1 MSTIKDVAKYAGVS
15 TATVSRV
22 LNKKGPLSEKT
33 IQKVNEAVEKLAYH
47 PNVLAR
53 SLASGKNN
61 TVGVLVPSYDHP
73 FWSELLQKME
83 EEAKRKGYNVLF
95 TCFLGTLEEKQKA
108 LEYLVSRQ
116 VNGIIVCAYPDSD
129 FWKEAKKKFNLTGC
143 FYGKY
148 FWSALLLIISDDK
161 QGGLLAARHLI
172 AKGCKKLVHISGNLS
187 YYKEADDRTY
197 AFVEEAKRWNVDC
210 YVYQNTIDITK
221 LEELQKLV
229 NKVFYEQPD
238 MDGMF
243 LSNDILA
250 AQCIAFALSQGLR
263 IPDDLR
269 IIGYDDIYIS
279 SLIYPPLTTIRQNYR
294 VLAETA
300 LENVLAQING
310 EKVDDVTVVPVELIE
325 RKTT

>member
-61 TVGVLVPSYDHP
+61 TIGVLVPSYDHP

-83 EEAKRKGYNVLF
+83 EEAKKKGYNVLF

-108 LEYLVSRQ
+108 LEYLISRQ

-129 FWKEAKKKFNLTGC
+129 FWKEAKKKFNLPVVFMVNVSGC
-143 FYGKY
+143 DP
-148 FWSALLLIISDDK
+148 SVISDDK

-197 AFVEEAKRWNVDC
+197 AFVEEAKRRNVDC

-310 EKVDDVTVVPVELIE
+310 EKVDDVTVVPVELSE

>member
-61 TVGVLVPSYDHP
+61 TIGVLVPSYDHP

-95 TCFLGTLEEKQKA
+95 TCFLGTLEEKQKT
-108 LEYLVSRQ
+108 LEYLISRQ

-129 FWKEAKKKFNLTGC
+129 FWKEAKKKFNLPVAFMVNVSGC
-143 FYGKY
+143 DP
-148 FWSALLLIISDDK
+148 SVISDDK

-197 AFVEEAKRWNVDC
+197 AFVEEAKRRNVDC

-279 SLIYPPLTTIRQNYR
+279 FLIYPSLTTIRQNYS

-310 EKVDDVTVVPVELIE
+310 EKVEEVTVIPVELIE

>member
-95 TCFLGTLEEKQKA
+95 TCLLGTLEEKQKA

-129 FWKEAKKKFNLTGC
+129 FWKEAKKKFNLPVAFMVSISEC
-143 FYGKY
+143 AP
-148 FWSALLLIISDDK
+148 SIISDDK

-197 AFVEEAKRWNVDC
+197 AFVEEAKRRNVDC

-221 LEELQKLV
+221 LEELQKFV

-279 SLIYPPLTTIRQNYR
+279 SLIYPPLTTIRQNYS

-310 EKVDDVTVVPVELIE
+310 EKVEEVTVIPVELIE

>member
-1 MSTIKDVAKYAGVS
+1 MARQT
-15 TATVSRV
+15 R
-22 LNKKGPLSEKT
+22 
-33 IQKVNEAVEKLAYH
+33 
-47 PNVLAR
+47 AR
-53 SLASGKNN
+53 SFCLFGYVNYARWLLESLSPNYFRRIKKTGGINYGN
-61 TVGVLVPSYDHP
+61 SIYVLSPIFYIY
-73 FWSELLQKME
+73 F
-83 EEAKRKGYNVLF
+83 
-95 TCFLGTLEEKQKA
+95 
-108 LEYLVSRQ
+108 
-116 VNGIIVCAYPDSD
+116 SD
-129 FWKEAKKKFNLTGC
+129 FWKEAKKKFNLPGAFMVNVSGC
-143 FYGKY
+143 DP
-148 FWSALLLIISDDK
+148 SVISDDK

>member
-61 TVGVLVPSYDHP
+61 TIGVLVPSYDHP

-108 LEYLVSRQ
+108 LEYLISRQ

-129 FWKEAKKKFNLTGC
+129 FWKEAKKKFNLPVAFMVSISDC
-143 FYGKY
+143 AP
-148 FWSALLLIISDDK
+148 SIISDDK

-197 AFVEEAKRWNVDC
+197 AFVEEAKRRNVDC

-279 SLIYPPLTTIRQNYR
+279 SLIYPPLTTIRQNYS

>member
-61 TVGVLVPSYDHP
+61 TIGVLVPSYDHP

-108 LEYLVSRQ
+108 LEYLISRQ

-129 FWKEAKKKFNLTGC
+129 FWKEAKKKFNLPVVFMVNVSGC
-143 FYGKY
+143 DP
-148 FWSALLLIISDDK
+148 SVISDDK

-197 AFVEEAKRWNVDC
+197 AFAEEAKRRNVDC

-279 SLIYPPLTTIRQNYR
+279 SLIYPSLTTIRQNYS

-310 EKVDDVTVVPVELIE
+310 EKVEEVTVIPVELIE

>member
-33 IQKVNEAVEKLAYH
+33 IQKVNETVEKLAYH

-61 TVGVLVPSYDHP
+61 TIGVLVPSYDHP

-108 LEYLVSRQ
+108 LEYLISRQ

-129 FWKEAKKKFNLTGC
+129 FWKEAKKKFNLPVAFMVNVSGC
-143 FYGKY
+143 DP
-148 FWSALLLIISDDK
+148 SVISDDK

-197 AFVEEAKRWNVDC
+197 AFVEEAKRRNVDC

>member
-1 MSTIKDVAKYAGVS
+1 MERIITENG
-15 TATVSRV
+15 R
-22 LNKKGPLSEKT
+22 
-33 IQKVNEAVEKLAYH
+33 
-47 PNVLAR
+47 R
-53 SLASGKNN
+53 SK
-61 TVGVLVPSYDHP
+61 
-73 FWSELLQKME
+73 E
-83 EEAKRKGYNVLF
+83 KGYNVLF

-108 LEYLVSRQ
+108 LEYLISRQ
-116 VNGIIVCAYPDSD
+116 VNGIIVCAHPDSD
-129 FWKEAKKKFNLTGC
+129 FWKEAKKKFNLPVAFMVSISDC
-143 FYGKY
+143 AP
-148 FWSALLLIISDDK
+148 SIISDDK

-197 AFVEEAKRWNVDC
+197 AFVEEAKRRNVDC

-250 AQCIAFALSQGLR
+250 AQCCFCIVTGLR

-279 SLIYPPLTTIRQNYR
+279 SLIYPPLTTIRQNYS

-310 EKVDDVTVVPVELIE
+310 ETVEEVTVIPVELMKEKRHNSSDIKRTHTLHTE
-325 RKTT
+325 RL

>member
-61 TVGVLVPSYDHP
+61 TIGVLVPSYDHP

-108 LEYLVSRQ
+108 LEYLISRQ
-116 VNGIIVCAYPDSD
+116 VNGIIVCAHLDSD
-129 FWKEAKKKFNLTGC
+129 FWKEAKKKFNLPVAFMVSISDC
-143 FYGKY
+143 AP
-148 FWSALLLIISDDK
+148 SIISDDK

-197 AFVEEAKRWNVDC
+197 AFVEEAKRRNVDC

-279 SLIYPPLTTIRQNYR
+279 SLIYPPLTTIRQNYS

-310 EKVDDVTVVPVELIE
+310 ETVEEVTVIPVELIE

>member
-61 TVGVLVPSYDHP
+61 TIGVLVPSYDHP

-108 LEYLVSRQ
+108 LEYLISRQ
-116 VNGIIVCAYPDSD
+116 VNGIIVCAHPESD
-129 FWKEAKKKFNLTGC
+129 FWKEAKKKFNLPVAFMVSISDC
-143 FYGKY
+143 AP
-148 FWSALLLIISDDK
+148 SIISDDK

-197 AFVEEAKRWNVDC
+197 AFVEEAKRRNVDC

-279 SLIYPPLTTIRQNYR
+279 SLIYPPLTTIRQNYS

-310 EKVDDVTVVPVELIE
+310 EKVEEVTVIPVELIE

>member
-61 TVGVLVPSYDHP
+61 TIGVLVPSYDHP

-108 LEYLVSRQ
+108 LEYLISRQ
-116 VNGIIVCAYPDSD
+116 VNGIIVCAHPDSD
-129 FWKEAKKKFNLTGC
+129 FWKEAKKKFNLQVAFMVSISDC
-143 FYGKY
+143 AP
-148 FWSALLLIISDDK
+148 SIISDDK

-197 AFVEEAKRWNVDC
+197 AFVEEAKRRNVDC

-279 SLIYPPLTTIRQNYR
+279 SLIYPPLTTIRQNYS

-310 EKVDDVTVVPVELIE
+310 ETVEEVTVIPVELIE

>member
-1 MSTIKDVAKYAGVS
+1 MVNVS
-15 TATVSRV
+15 
-22 LNKKGPLSEKT
+22 GCD
-33 IQKVNEAVEKLAYH
+33 
-47 PNVLAR
+47 
-53 SLASGKNN
+53 
-61 TVGVLVPSYDHP
+61 PS
-73 FWSELLQKME
+73 
-83 EEAKRKGYNVLF
+83 V
-95 TCFLGTLEEKQKA
+95 
-108 LEYLVSRQ
+108 
-116 VNGIIVCAYPDSD
+116 
-129 FWKEAKKKFNLTGC
+129 
-143 FYGKY
+143 
-148 FWSALLLIISDDK
+148 ISDDK

-197 AFVEEAKRWNVDC
+197 AFVEEAKRRNVDC

-279 SLIYPPLTTIRQNYR
+279 SLIYPSLTTIRQNYS

-310 EKVDDVTVVPVELIE
+310 EKVEEVTVIPVEFIE

>member
-95 TCFLGTLEEKQKA
+95 TCLLGTLEEKQKA

-129 FWKEAKKKFNLTGC
+129 FWKEAKKKFNLPVAFMVSISEC
-143 FYGKY
+143 AP
-148 FWSALLLIISDDK
+148 SIISDDK

-197 AFVEEAKRWNVDC
+197 AFVEEAKRRNVDC

-221 LEELQKLV
+221 LEELQKFV

-279 SLIYPPLTTIRQNYR
+279 SLIYPSLTTIRQNYS

-310 EKVDDVTVVPVELIE
+310 EKVEEVTVIPVELIE

>member
-61 TVGVLVPSYDHP
+61 TIGVLVPSYDHP

-108 LEYLVSRQ
+108 LEYLISRQ

-129 FWKEAKKKFNLTGC
+129 FWKEAKKKFNLPVVFMVNVSGC
-143 FYGKY
+143 DP
-148 FWSALLLIISDDK
+148 SVISDDK

-197 AFVEEAKRWNVDC
+197 AFVEEAKRRNVDC

-250 AQCIAFALSQGLR
+250 AQCIAFALSQGLC

-279 SLIYPPLTTIRQNYR
+279 SLIYPLLTTIRQNYR

>member
-61 TVGVLVPSYDHP
+61 TIGVLVPSYDHP

-95 TCFLGTLEEKQKA
+95 TCFLGSLEEKQKA
-108 LEYLVSRQ
+108 LEYLISRQ

-129 FWKEAKKKFNLTGC
+129 FWEEAKKKFNLPVAFMVNISGC
-143 FYGKY
+143 GP
-148 FWSALLLIISDDK
+148 SVISDDK

-187 YYKEADDRTY
+187 YYKEADERTY
-197 AFVEEAKRWNVDC
+197 AFVEEAKRRNVDC

-221 LEELQKLV
+221 LEEQQKLV

-279 SLIYPPLTTIRQNYR
+279 SLIYPSLTTIRQNYS

-310 EKVDDVTVVPVELIE
+310 EKVEEVTVIPVELIE

>member
-61 TVGVLVPSYDHP
+61 TIGVLVPSYDHP

-108 LEYLVSRQ
+108 LEYLISRQ

-129 FWKEAKKKFNLTGC
+129 FWKEAKKKFNLPVAFMVNVSGC
-143 FYGKY
+143 DP
-148 FWSALLLIISDDK
+148 SVISDDK

-197 AFVEEAKRWNVDC
+197 AFVEEAKRRNVDC

-229 NKVFYEQPD
+229 NKVFYE
-238 MDGMF
+238 
-243 LSNDILA
+243 
-250 AQCIAFALSQGLR
+250 
-263 IPDDLR
+263 
-269 IIGYDDIYIS
+269 
-279 SLIYPPLTTIRQNYR
+279 
-294 VLAETA
+294 
-300 LENVLAQING
+300 
-310 EKVDDVTVVPVELIE
+310 
-325 RKTT
+325 